1 MILWGATIDDD
12 DETTLSWFASGEPGI
27 KDGTREMVLA
37 MMKDLGYQVSDV
49 ASFAVRHLKT
59 NYLDGK
65 TWAHAWEVTA
75 KLPARVAELPLQGRS
90 VESKAT
96 DATFGGALPAGKA
109 EHVLFPGDRLFIP
122 DTEQRKEVRATD
134 AAHVFQAAIPR
145 LFLRVKLLDVDGQP
159 LKGVPCEVTVPP
171 DNQPVPQSADGAG
184 ILEQQ
189 VPRSRDMTGRIVA
202 QLTPKP
208 PAVPRSI
215 EYDLLIGNLDPQTEL
230 VGQQA
235 RLGNLGYF
243 AGYAARDLDALLW
256 AAEEFRCDHVGK
268 RIATRPPIKPAPPP
282 VEGEPPERSPDER
295 SGIDDAALTKKL
307 RDVHGI

>member
-109 EHVLFPGDRLFIP
+109 EHVLFVDFKDSDLAERAERILGVVG
-122 DTEQRKEVRATD
+122 KE
-134 AAHVFQAAIPR
+134 
-145 LFLRVKLLDVDGQP
+145 L
-159 LKGVPCEVTVPP
+159 
-171 DNQPVPQSADGAG
+171 
-184 ILEQQ
+184 
-189 VPRSRDMTGRIVA
+189 DMTLSHRGNETATLLASFGEIDELDAEKLEKATAVFA
-202 QLTPKP
+202 QLGAKTR
-208 PAVPRSI
+208 RS
-215 EYDLLIGNLDPQTEL
+215 
-230 VGQQA
+230 
-235 RLGNLGYF
+235 
-243 AGYAARDLDALLW
+243 
-256 AAEEFRCDHVGK
+256 
-268 RIATRPPIKPAPPP
+268 
-282 VEGEPPERSPDER
+282 
-295 SGIDDAALTKKL
+295 
-307 RDVHGI
+307 